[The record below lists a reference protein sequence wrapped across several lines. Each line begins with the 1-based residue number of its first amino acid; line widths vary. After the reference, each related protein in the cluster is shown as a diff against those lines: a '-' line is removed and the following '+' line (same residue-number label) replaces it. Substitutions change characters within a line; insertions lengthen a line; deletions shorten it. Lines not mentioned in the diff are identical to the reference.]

1 MKTLFIALKALVYMT
16 GFVLFWGWIALS
28 VREFDR
34 SFGAPLPAWTET
46 LGIIF
51 MPVGGILALTCAGVF
66 IARGRG
72 TPAPFD
78 APREFVAVGPYKSV
92 RNPMYVGGLVL
103 LIGFGLYLHSIS
115 ILLLSAVVFLLVD
128 LFVVYF
134 EEPHL
139 SRRFGATYE
148 AYCKAVPR
156 WIPKWQPRGR

>member
-1 MKTLFIALKALVYMT
+1 MKTLFITLRALVYMT

-34 SFGAPLPAWTET
+34 SFGASLPAWTET

-51 MPVGGILALTCAGVF
+51 MPVGGILALACAGVF

-78 APREFVAVGPYKSV
+78 APKEFVAVGPYKYA
-92 RNPMYVGGLVL
+92 RNPMYVGALVL

-115 ILLLSAVVFLLVD
+115 ILLLCVVLFLLVN
-128 LFVVYF
+128 LFVVFF
-134 EEPHL
+134 EEPNL
-139 SRRFGATYE
+139 SGKFGATYE

-156 WIPKWQPRGR
+156 WIPKPHSRGR